1 MNRELTLEATVAN
14 TETVTGFVEDFLNE
28 IGCSM
33 RVITQ
38 INVAVDELF
47 SNIAHYAYAPKTGE
61 AAVILDISDDGK
73 TVTVTFED
81 SGIPYNPLNKKDP
94 DVTLSADER
103 QIGGLGI
110 YMVKKT
116 MDDVIYEY
124 RDGKNILSIVKKVK
138 D

>member
-1 MNRELTLEATVAN
+1 MSRELTLEATVAN
-14 TETVTGFVEDFLNE
+14 TETVTAFVEDFLNE

-47 SNIAHYAYAPKTGE
+47 SNIANYAYTPNVGE
-61 AAVILDISDDGK
+61 ATVTLDMSDDEK
-73 TVTVTFED
+73 TVTVTFTD
-81 SGIPYNPLNKKDP
+81 TGVPYNPLAKKDP

-116 MDDVIYEY
+116 MDDVTYEFK
-124 RDGKNILSIVKKVK
+124 DGKNILSIIKKVK

>member
-1 MNRELTLEATVAN
+1 MSRELTLEATVAN
-14 TETVTGFVEDFLNE
+14 TETVTAFVEDFLNE

-47 SNIAHYAYAPKTGE
+47 SNIANYAYKPKTGK
-61 AAVILDISDDGK
+61 ATVSLAVSDEGK
-73 TVTVTFED
+73 TVTVTFTD
-81 SGIPYNPLNKKDP
+81 SGVPYNPLAKKDP

-116 MDDVIYEY
+116 MDDVTYEFK
-124 RDGKNILSIVKKVK
+124 DGKNILSIKKKVK
-138 D
+138 E

>member
-1 MNRELTLEATVAN
+1 MSRELTLEATIAN
-14 TETVTGFVEDFLNE
+14 TETVTVFVEDFLNE

-47 SNIAHYAYAPKTGE
+47 SNIANYAYAPKMGL
-61 AAVILDISDDGK
+61 AKVSLDMSDDGK
-73 TVTVTFED
+73 TVRVTFED
-81 SGIPYNPLNKKDP
+81 SGVPYNPLAKKDP
-94 DVTLSADER
+94 DVTLSADDR

-116 MDDVIYEY
+116 MDDVTYEFKN
-124 RDGKNILSIVKKVK
+124 GKNILSIIKKVK

>member
-1 MNRELTLEATVAN
+1 MSRELTLEATVAN
-14 TETVTGFVEDFLNE
+14 TETVTAFVEDFLNE

-47 SNIAHYAYAPKTGE
+47 SNIANYAYKPKTGQ
-61 AAVILDISDDGK
+61 ATVSLAVSDDGK
-73 TVTVTFED
+73 TVTVTFTD
-81 SGIPYNPLNKKDP
+81 SGVPYNPLTKKDP

-116 MDDVIYEY
+116 MDDVTYEFK
-124 RDGKNILSIVKKVK
+124 DGKNILSIKKKVK
-138 D
+138 E

>member
-1 MNRELTLEATVAN
+1 MSRELTLEATVAN
-14 TETVTGFVEDFLNE
+14 TETVTAFVEDFLNE

-47 SNIAHYAYAPKTGE
+47 SNIANYAYKPKTGQ
-61 AAVILDISDDGK
+61 ATVSLAVSDDGK
-73 TVTVTFED
+73 TVTVTFTD
-81 SGIPYNPLNKKDP
+81 SGVPYNPLTKKDP

-110 YMVKKT
+110 YMVKRT
-116 MDDVIYEY
+116 MDDVTYEFK
-124 RDGKNILSIVKKVK
+124 DGKNILSIKKKVK
-138 D
+138 E

>member
-1 MNRELTLEATVAN
+1 MSRELTLEATVAN
-14 TETVTGFVEDFLNE
+14 TETVTAFVEDFLNE

-47 SNIAHYAYAPKTGE
+47 SNIANYAYTPKVGKAT
-61 AAVILDISDDGK
+61 VTLDMSDDGK
-73 TVTVTFED
+73 TVTVTFTD
-81 SGIPYNPLNKKDP
+81 TGVPYNPLAKKDP

-116 MDDVIYEY
+116 MDDVTYEFK
-124 RDGKNILSIVKKVK
+124 DGKNILSIKKKVK
-138 D
+138 E

>member
-1 MNRELTLEATVAN
+1 MSRELTLEATVAN
-14 TETVTGFVEDFLNE
+14 TETVTAFVEDFLNE

-47 SNIAHYAYAPKTGE
+47 SNIANYAYKPKTGQ
-61 AAVILDISDDGK
+61 ATVSLAMSGDGK
-73 TVTVTFED
+73 TLTVTFTD
-81 SGIPYNPLNKKDP
+81 SGVPYNPLAKKDP

-116 MDDVIYEY
+116 MDDVTYEFK
-124 RDGKNILSIVKKVK
+124 DGKNILSIKKKVK
-138 D
+138 E

>member
-1 MNRELTLEATVAN
+1 
-14 TETVTGFVEDFLNE
+14 
-28 IGCSM
+28 M

-47 SNIAHYAYAPKTGE
+47 SNIANYAYKPKTGQ
-61 AAVILDISDDGK
+61 ATVSLAVSDDGK
-73 TVTVTFED
+73 TVTVTFTD
-81 SGIPYNPLNKKDP
+81 SGVPYNPLAKKDP

-116 MDDVIYEY
+116 MDDVTYEFK
-124 RDGKNILSIVKKVK
+124 DGKNILSIKKKVK
-138 D
+138 E

>member
-1 MNRELTLEATVAN
+1 MSRELTLEATVAN
-14 TETVTGFVEDFLNE
+14 TETVTAFVEDFLNE

-47 SNIAHYAYAPKTGE
+47 SNIANYAYKPKTGQ
-61 AAVILDISDDGK
+61 ATVSLAVSDDGK
-73 TVTVTFED
+73 TVTVTFTD
-81 SGIPYNPLNKKDP
+81 SGVPYNPLAKKDP

-116 MDDVIYEY
+116 MDDVTYEFK
-124 RDGKNILSIVKKVK
+124 DGKNILSIKKKVK
-138 D
+138 E